1 MDEAFLKVNN
11 ELEIKLV
18 VSWMSNHC
26 YQVGL
31 FTYNAPTRIKN
42 RLMTHMDNYILV
54 LMLSR

>member
-11 ELEIKLV
+11 ELEIELV

-31 FTYNAPTRIKN
+31 FTYNAPHRIKN
-42 RLMTHMDNYILV
+42 GLMTHIWTITY
-54 LMLSR
+54 